1 MVAKEVSSAAKNC
14 PKSDAPVEKAKWEPF
29 QATFEKNHKLF
40 QHVKDV
46 GRNQSA
52 VAILEPF
59 DDRPEVLEVT
69 NDKHR
74 GAVKVKSLKVKGF
87 HRLKDVEKNQ
97 SAVAQEPFD
106 ERAAI
111 LEVAND
117 KRRRVVEVKAPKKKI
132 SNVKSVGRNKFTVA
146 IQEPFDER
154 PEVLEVTKNDKRRG
168 AVKGK
173 SLKVKG
179 FHRLKDVEKN
189 QSAVAQEPFDERSV
203 PFEVGLMN
211 PTQAEDAS
219 EDLAHQINST
229 PSCFINDLVGVM
241 IPTQAENGHD
251 DLAHLICYINVLGW
265 DFEWRCDGS
274 TSQTC
279 VSLLSESNND
289 DDDGMTKQSWSD
301 VQSRES
307 DDRDLFSI

>member
-74 GAVKVKSLKVKGF
+74 GAVKV
-87 HRLKDVEKNQ
+87 
-97 SAVAQEPFD
+97 
-106 ERAAI
+106 
-111 LEVAND
+111 
-117 KRRRVVEVKAPKKKI
+117 
-132 SNVKSVGRNKFTVA
+132 
-146 IQEPFDER
+146 
-154 PEVLEVTKNDKRRG
+154 
-168 AVKGK
+168 K